1 MSKQLDG
8 RWKNWKYSVEL
19 IKYLAS
25 SDGKEAVSSKMFTN
39 SFLSAPRAKTTLET
53 LETCRGTI

>member
-39 SFLSAPRAKTTLET
+39 SFLSAPRAKTTLEKKKVT
-53 LETCRGTI
+53 NG